1 VQHVCVVLVH
11 LSVDLRIDRFRCL
24 SVEVLFVLSWRGV
37 SVLVH
42 SDSVI
47 EHLGESSGALASWVR
62 IGLSVEQESPFFSNL
77 EPHSLHLR
85 PSTKAT

>member
-1 VQHVCVVLVH
+1 VALVH

-24 SVEVLFVLSWRGV
+24 SVEALFVLSCRGV

-47 EHLGESSGALASWVR
+47 EHLGESSAALASWVLD
-62 IGLSVEQESPFFSNL
+62 GLSVGQESPFLSFNL

>member
-1 VQHVCVVLVH
+1 VLVH

-24 SVEVLFVLSWRGV
+24 SVGALFVLSCWGV

-42 SDSVI
+42 SGSVI
-47 EHLGESSGALASWVR
+47 EHLGESSGASASWVL
-62 IGLSVEQESPFFSNL
+62 GGVSVEQGSPFLSFNL
-77 EPHSLHLR
+77 EPHSQHLR